1 MQSLNLGHLI
11 IAFNVLGI
19 LGILILLIAY
29 LREKKS
35 KENSE
40 KTIVKEQKHSSE
52 NPNSKKANHKKDLE
66 ELDQLLKSE
75 TPREEIHSEDF
86 STQNLEI
93 EILSEKIIDEIEIK
107 DESEE
112 VFLDLSQNNETTE
125 EENNENRAKGK
136 DDEESEQ
143 EYEEKE
149 RTYTLSLH
157 IAQYASIEIIPEDR
171 MENLKELLTVA
182 KRYDNDIDKISALSH
197 FLEDI
202 ALLQDTD
209 DLLKAENRVTL
220 MTMHA
225 SKGLEYPVI
234 FMIGLEEGL
243 FPQNRAITNPIELE
257 EERRLCYVAITR
269 AKERLFI
276 THARFRNIF
285 GSLEVNLPSRFIA
298 ELPSHAI
305 NHHADN
311 ANYYSD
317 DTEEKIFY

>member
-157 IAQYASIEIIPEDR
+157 IAPYASIEIIPEDR
-171 MENLKELLTVA
+171 MENLVIYLGPNFIRTSEGQIVIVGVSFLIINPSDATERSIKNLTTGLINSDSTLEKKINITSLIIENRENSEEISSEEEVEYLLKDLIGDADELERIVEDSYDCAFKKIFISNIDFNDQSITLEITFNLTV
-182 KRYDNDIDKISALSH
+182 
-197 FLEDI
+197 
-202 ALLQDTD
+202 
-209 DLLKAENRVTL
+209 
-220 MTMHA
+220 
-225 SKGLEYPVI
+225 
-234 FMIGLEEGL
+234 
-243 FPQNRAITNPIELE
+243 
-257 EERRLCYVAITR
+257 
-269 AKERLFI
+269 
-276 THARFRNIF
+276 
-285 GSLEVNLPSRFIA
+285 
-298 ELPSHAI
+298 
-305 NHHADN
+305 
-311 ANYYSD
+311 
-317 DTEEKIFY
+317 